1 MYQKRK
7 ELNQGENNTL
17 DKQIFCRKQGCVYGY
32 DLLSARL
39 ITLCV

>member
-7 ELNQGENNTL
+7 ELNRENNTL
-17 DKQIFCRKQGCVYGY
+17 DKQIFCRKPGCVYGY